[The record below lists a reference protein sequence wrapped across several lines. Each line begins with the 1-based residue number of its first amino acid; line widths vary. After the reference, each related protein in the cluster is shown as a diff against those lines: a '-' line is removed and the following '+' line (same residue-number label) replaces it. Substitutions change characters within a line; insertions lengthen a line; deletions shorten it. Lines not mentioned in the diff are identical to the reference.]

1 MVNSTIM
8 NTITYVL
15 IFGCSLG
22 LFFGCNSKPEK
33 ALSLQDTTVTIRRE
47 FDVMRGERT
56 LIVHHDDHEIIRTLE
71 RIGKNVFKVYFRVSY
86 THLSHL
92 SIQERGQDTTEAQR
106 NLRLAKTDSLQKFLF
121 APRTLKKLN
130 HLERFSV
137 VAAHLKGDIHITG
150 NLKHLNLFAI
160 ADSPQLKNI
169 YFDTLINIQ
178 YLQIPRN
185 GIKAIN
191 PSFRNL
197 TKLKELV
204 MFDNDL
210 EDINLEYVPWAKRV
224 ELSDNPISLDK
235 IDSLR
240 LKYPKINITSY
251 DYDEKVKQ

>member
-1 MVNSTIM
+1 M
-8 NTITYVL
+8 NIITYVL

-33 ALSLQDTTVTIRRE
+33 PLSLQDTTVTIHRK
-47 FDVMRGERT
+47 FDVTRGEQT
-56 LIVHHDDHEIIRTLE
+56 FIIHPDDYEIIRTLE
-71 RIGKNVFKVYFRVSY
+71 RIGKNVFKVRFQTTFNS
-86 THLSHL
+86 HLSHL
-92 SIQERGQDTTEAQR
+92 SIQERGNDTTEAQKSI
-106 NLRLAKTDSLQKFLF
+106 RLAKTDSLQKFLF

-137 VAAHLKGDIHITG
+137 LVAHLKGDIHITS
-150 NLKHLNLFAI
+150 NLKRLELFGI
-160 ADSPQLKNI
+160 ADSRQLESI
-169 YFDTLINIQ
+169 YFDTLMNIQ
-178 YLQIPRN
+178 YLKIPRN

-204 MFDNDL
+204 MFDNQL
-210 EDINLEYVPWAKRV
+210 EDINLEYIPWAKRV

-251 DYDEKVKQ
+251 DYDEQVKQ